1 MVECVSE
8 QMFWKKKTTTTTK
21 TEKKVKTNRAKET
34 KEEKI
39 IS

>member
-8 QMFWKKKTTTTTK
+8 QMFWKKKTTATTK
-21 TEKKVKTNRAKET
+21 TEKKVKTKRAKET